1 MPDKILVIQTAF
13 IGDAILTLP
22 MIEKLKEK
30 FPSEDIEVLCIP
42 STQEI
47 FSASPFVS
55 NVLVLEKRGK
65 HKSLLQMY
73 KFANQIKEKN
83 YSKIF
88 SPHRSLR
95 TSLLV
100 MQSGVKET
108 YGFSNSSMFHVYKH
122 VVDYEFNSHEVQRN
136 LKLIGC
142 DYSSDTW
149 RIIPKVKISEAARSK
164 VIDILASLKPVRNL
178 IAIAP
183 GSIWKTKRYPEEY
196 FREIV
201 KKLLAKSFNVIVIGS
216 EADKELCERIAE
228 LDSERVISAAGKISI
243 IESIELLKSVRLLLT
258 NDSAPTH
265 MGVCADI
272 PVLTIYTSTI
282 SGFGFYPYN
291 KKSSYI
297 SYDNLKCKPCGI
309 HGYEL
314 CPIKTFDCGEKLM
327 PQIIIT
333 KIEEMLSVQN

>member
-73 KFANQIKEKN
+73 KFVNQIKKKN

-88 SPHRSLR
+88 SPHRSFR

-142 DYSSDTW
+142 DYSSYNW
-149 RIIPKVKISEAARSK
+149 QIIPKVKVSEAARSK
-164 VIDILASLKPVRNL
+164 VIDILASFKSVRNL

-201 KKLLAKSFNVIVIGS
+201 KKLITKSFNVIVIGS

-228 LDSERVISAAGKISI
+228 LDSERAISAAGKISI

>member
-1 MPDKILVIQTAF
+1 MLDKILVIQTAF

-73 KFANQIKEKN
+73 KFANQIKKKN
-83 YSKIF
+83 YSKLF
-88 SPHRSLR
+88 SPHRSFR

-142 DYSSDTW
+142 DYSSDNW
-149 RIIPKVKISEAARSK
+149 RIIPKVKVSEAASRK

-201 KKLLAKSFNVIVIGS
+201 KKLITKSFNVIVIGS
-216 EADKELCERIAE
+216 EADKELCERIADV
-228 LDSERVISAAGKISI
+228 DSERVISAAGKISI

>member
-1 MPDKILVIQTAF
+1 MPDKFLVIQTAF

-30 FPSEDIEVLCIP
+30 FPSEEIDVLCIP

-55 NVLVLEKRGK
+55 GVLVLDKRGK
-65 HKSLLQMY
+65 HKSILQMY
-73 KFANQIKEKN
+73 KFANQIKDKK

-88 SPHRSLR
+88 SPHRSFR

-100 MQSGVKET
+100 TQSGVKDT
-108 YGFSNSSMFHVYKH
+108 YGFSTSSMFHVYKH
-122 VVDYEFNSHEVQRN
+122 VVDYEFESHEVQRN
-136 LKLIGC
+136 LKLIGF
-142 DYSSDTW
+142 DYSSDSW
-149 RIIPKVKISEAARSK
+149 RIIPKLTISELARSK
-164 VIDILASLKPVRNL
+164 VLDFLSYLKPKRDF

-183 GSIWKTKRYPEEY
+183 GSIWKTKRYPEKY
-196 FREIV
+196 FREIINYFINR
-201 KKLLAKSFNVIVIGS
+201 SYNIIVIGS
-216 EADKELCERIAE
+216 EADKEMCERIAGSNGSS
-228 LDSERVISAAGKISI
+228 LVSAAGKFSI
-243 IESIELLKSVRLLLT
+243 IESIELLRNVKLLVT

-282 SGFGFYPYN
+282 PGFGFYPYN

-309 HGYEL
+309 HGYEF
-314 CPIKTFDCGEKLM
+314 CPIKTFDCGEKLV
-327 PQIIIT
+327 PQNIIT
-333 KIEEMLSVQN
+333 KMEDILSDQN